1 MKKLILSLVALAGVM
16 TLSAQSVSETFNAGA
31 GLYNEGKFAEAAAK
45 FEQVVSEGELSE
57 DAAILAQV
65 DKAKNFVCVCYRKL
79 GASAAKQKNY
89 EEALAQFSK
98 SVERAEEYGNKKN
111 KDAGNAMIANV
122 YQAQGGEAFNNKD
135 WATAA
140 SIFEKGYEA
149 NPRNTKMANWLGTCY
164 CEMGQYE
171 KGMEILAKVAAN
183 KTPRAAEDAAEA
195 KRLMDIYTTNHI
207 ASLQEAKDYNGI
219 IALAE
224 QMLATNAADAMAH
237 KVRLQAYQS
246 LGNNDKVI
254 ELAES
259 AAAAQTLAE
268 EKSDIYYSLG
278 AAYTAKQ
285 MKNEAIA
292 ALKNVTAGA
301 NVEAAKAAI
310 ADLSK

>member
-1 MKKLILSLVALAGVM
+1 MKKLILSLVALMGVM
-16 TLSAQSVSETFNAGA
+16 TLSAQSVSEIFNAGA
-31 GLYNEGKFAEAAAK
+31 GLYNEGKFAEAASK
-45 FEQVVSEGELSE
+45 FEQVVAEGDLSE

-98 SVERAEEYGNKKN
+98 SVERAEEYGNKKD

-135 WATAA
+135 WAAAA

-171 KGMEILAKVAAN
+171 KGMEILGKVAAN

-195 KRLMDIYTTNHI
+195 NRLMAIYTTNHL
-207 ASLQEAKDYNGI
+207 AALQEAKDYNGL

-224 QMLATNAADAMAH
+224 QMLVANAADATAH

-259 AAAAQTLAE
+259 AAAAQTLEE
-268 EKSDIYYSLG
+268 EKSDIYFSLG

-285 MKNEAIA
+285 MKAEALS
-292 ALKNVTAGA
+292 ALQKVTAGA
-301 NVEAAKAAI
+301 YVENAKSAI